1 MQWAQ
6 IYDPF
11 GYWWLS
17 TLLAALPIIVLFTLL
32 AGLKV
37 KPHWCAIAGSFTA
50 FVVAVLFFKMPPSL
64 AALSFAYG
72 VAFGVLK
79 IAWIVL
85 AAVYLYDISVE
96 TGQFEIMKESIAGI
110 TPDRRLQ
117 VLLVAFCFGAFI
129 EGAAGFGAPVAIA
142 GAFMIG
148 LGFRPF
154 HAAALNLIAN
164 TAPVAWGAIGTPV
177 HTLAVVTALPESDL
191 NAMIGRILPFTA
203 IIVPFW
209 LVRAMVSW
217 SETFEVLPAI
227 LVVGL
232 SFAGMQFFWS
242 NYMDSNLV
250 DIAAGVTSMVATVVF
265 LRFWKPKRIWR
276 FEDEREADLALKNAV
291 APAAPAKPII
301 ADQMDDE
308 WDVRKLQQ
316 TAPVTRHTGGQ
327 IAKAWL
333 PFA

>member
-1 MQWAQ
+1 MNWTQV
-6 IYDPF
+6 YDPL
-11 GYWWLS
+11 GHWWLS
-17 TLLAALPIIVLFTLL
+17 TLVAALPIIVLFMLL

-37 KPHWCAIAGSFTA
+37 KPHWCAIAGATA
-50 FVVAVLFFKMPPSL
+50 AVLVAIIVFNMPPLL
-64 AALSFAYG
+64 AGLSFAYG

-117 VLLVAFCFGAFI
+117 LLLVAFCFGAFI
-129 EGAAGFGAPVAIA
+129 EGSAGFGAPVAIA

-154 HAAALNLIAN
+154 QAAVLNLIAN

-177 HTLAVVTALPESDL
+177 HTLAAVSGLADGDL
-191 NAMIGRILPFTA
+191 NKMIGRILPFTA
-203 IIVPFW
+203 VIVPFW

-250 DIAAGVTSMVATVVF
+250 DIAAGVTSMIATVIF
-265 LRFWKPKRIWR
+265 LRFWKPKRVWR
-276 FEDEREADLALKNAV
+276 FEDERASDLAAKTAA
-291 APAAPAKPII
+291 APAAPAKPVI
-301 ADQMDDE
+301 ADQMDDA
-308 WDVRKLQQ
+308 WDV
-316 TAPVTRHTGGQ
+316 
-327 IAKAWL
+327 
-333 PFA
+333 